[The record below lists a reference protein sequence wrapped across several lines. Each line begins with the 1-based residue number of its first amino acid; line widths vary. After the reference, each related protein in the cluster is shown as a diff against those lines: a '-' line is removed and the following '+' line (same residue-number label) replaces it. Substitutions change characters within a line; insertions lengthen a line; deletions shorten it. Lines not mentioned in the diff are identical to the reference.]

1 MGQGGRRAAQA
12 SGLLREARDARAWA
26 GARETGPWDAGSERA
41 CCGVRLGRV
50 GSGREEWAGAGLIA
64 GFWAGFWVFFFLLFS
79 FLNLIQTKFEFELN
93 LNSNHTQIKLC
104 TSMNATKIFKPMIN
118 FN

>member
-50 GSGREEWAGAGLIA
+50 GKRELVWATRKVGRGRGLDWAEVGL
-64 GFWAGFWVFFFLLFS
+64 GFPNGLVWVSRFGFWVS
-79 FLNLIQTKFEFELN
+79 FLFLIQTKTTN
-93 LNSNHTQIKLC
+93 
-104 TSMNATKIFKPMIN
+104 
-118 FN
+118 